1 MAKQSLDHAD
11 IDPVFQQLRRK
22 TVPQRVRADPLG
34 NLCRLCYL
42 DDDAMQ
48 VPGADRLRRMLT
60 REQPASC
67 VHHALLAPDLP
78 PLAQQ
83 RQQIRW
89 EYGVAIPATLAAL
102 DPEQLRSLS
111 TSVTLSAATSAT
123 RRPAP

>member
-1 MAKQSLDHAD
+1 
-11 IDPVFQQLRRK
+11 
-22 TVPQRVRADPLG
+22 VPKRMRADPLG
-34 NLCRLCYL
+34 DLRRLRCL

-48 VPGADRLRRMLT
+48 VPRADWLRRMLT

-67 VHHALLAPDLP
+67 VHHALLPTNLP

-83 RQQIRW
+83 GQQICRKN
-89 EYGVAIPATLAAL
+89 GIPIPTTLPRSTL
-102 DPEQLRSLS
+102 SNMRSLS